1 MASSQVARRIS
12 SLFSQIRDMMDT
24 TPVTRRKHAVLDL
37 MSAFGN
43 KHNVVLVEKNSHFQH
58 LFAFPRISAVPGFAQ
73 KAFVPFGFSPKTS
86 GSRLVRGVAER
97 ITGTSVVLAGGEEIP
112 YDFLIV
118 ATGTSGSSAFK
129 GTEEPSQ
136 LIGTDKKTETEK
148 FKTLQAEVE
157 NAGRVAVVAVAQL
170 AFDVKEYYPA
180 KSVVLIHSRAQVMNR
195 FDKALHDLVTSKF
208 AKVGIETVLGN
219 RVKTVRDGQ
228 DGKGRVVELMDGG
241 EVQADCV
248 ISCTGS
254 RPLSAP
260 LLSLSPSAV
269 DPATGFVRVKPTL
282 QIHPSSAADPEYPNV
297 FAIGDV
303 ADTAAHKA
311 ARPAFGQIEVVVAN
325 IRRLMRGKGE
335 ALEEYVVPPVSI
347 HLALGLRESVKFR
360 NPLRIGEGAG
370 MSVGNDGD
378 LEMGCGKMWA
388 RRARDTTTR

>member
-1 MASSQVARRIS
+1 
-12 SLFSQIRDMMDT
+12 MDT
-24 TPVTRRKHAVLDL
+24 TPVTRRNMVVIGGSYVGGKAVLDL

-112 YDFLIV
+112 YDYLIV

-129 GTEEPSQ
+129 GTEGQ

-148 FKTLQAEVE
+148 FKALQAEVE
-157 NAGRVAVVAVAQL
+157 NAGKVAVVGGGAYGVQL

-208 AKVGIETVLGN
+208 AKVGIETVLGH

-228 DGKGRVVELMDGG
+228 DGKGKVVELMDGG

-303 ADTAAHKA
+303 ADTGAHKA
-311 ARPAFGQIEVVVAN
+311 ARPAFGQIEVAVAN
-325 IRRLMRGKGE
+325 IRRLMRGRGE

-360 NPLRIGEGAG
+360 NPLRIGEGPG
-370 MSVGNDGD
+370 MSVANDGD

-388 RRARDTTTR
+388 RRAPGVTDYEL